1 MPSDTLRGEID
12 PILRDAQAYL
22 GSSKVDQREGP
33 RHVRNLKAA
42 ENRLASDISERTT
55 TYITALEQK
64 ERTEIEARRRDQ
76 DSPDF
81 QRAIEKQKSC
91 NQEFQN
97 LKQVNDG
104 GFPKN
109 IHPVLYVIPLILVGV
124 AEWYVNFSTFSVMF
138 IPVFAIAATIIVAA
152 VFAWASHLHGAYLKQ
167 ISEILHPSV
176 EYRNVLGR
184 KIALIIATV
193 LLIAAFGTV
202 VWLRWLVIAEQL
214 GLDSALQVP
223 GPFGGESRGRIWS
236 KVAPTLVLNVLIWGL
251 GTLYSWAMHEKV
263 PGLRESYRKYLQA
276 SRAVDRK
283 QRPFRAAERRIR
295 AQCER
300 DREKNQVM
308 IREYGALI
316 EDIRSMLNRVEEKE
330 SEERSNVIQGANHG
344 LVGRSVDRNKP

>member
-1 MPSDTLRGEID
+1 MPSDTLHEEID
-12 PILRDAQAYL
+12 AFLRDALAYL
-22 GSSKVDQREGP
+22 ASSRVDEQERH
-33 RHVRNLKAA
+33 RHVRNLRAA
-42 ENRLASDISERTT
+42 ESRLLNDISERTT
-55 TYITALEQK
+55 TYVTALEQR
-64 ERTEIEARRRDQ
+64 ERTAIEGRRREIYEE
-76 DSPDF
+76 PDF
-81 QRAIEKQKSC
+81 QRATEKQKSC

-97 LKQVNDG
+97 LRQVNDG
-104 GFPKN
+104 GFPRN
-109 IHPVLYVIPLILVGV
+109 IVPVLYVIPLIMVGV
-124 AEWYVNFSTFSVMF
+124 AEWYVNFSTFAAMF

-167 ISEILHPSV
+167 ISEILHPST

-214 GLDSALQVP
+214 GVDTGVQGP
-223 GPFGGESRGRIWS
+223 GTFGEQTSGRIWS
-236 KVAPTLVLNVLIWGL
+236 KVAPTLVLNLLIWGL

-283 QRPFRAAERRIR
+283 LKPFRAAERQIK

-300 DREKNQVM
+300 EREKNQVM
-308 IREYGALI
+308 IKDYGALI
-316 EDIRSMLNRVEEKE
+316 EHVRSTLSRIQEKE
-330 SEERSNVIQGANHG
+330 SV
-344 LVGRSVDRNKP
+344 